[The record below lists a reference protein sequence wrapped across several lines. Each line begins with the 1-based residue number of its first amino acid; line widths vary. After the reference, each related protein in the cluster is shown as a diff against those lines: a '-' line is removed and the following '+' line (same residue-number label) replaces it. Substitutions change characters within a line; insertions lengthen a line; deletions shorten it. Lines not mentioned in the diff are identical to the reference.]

1 MLPVT
6 TYENPIRVGSLI
18 KGMQKADEEGLKL
31 RQAVRKK
38 REEESKFIKLNMMKL
53 QDKEFTVKGNVFNI
67 ALGEIMDR

>member
-18 KGMQKADEEGLKL
+18 KGMQKADEEGMKL